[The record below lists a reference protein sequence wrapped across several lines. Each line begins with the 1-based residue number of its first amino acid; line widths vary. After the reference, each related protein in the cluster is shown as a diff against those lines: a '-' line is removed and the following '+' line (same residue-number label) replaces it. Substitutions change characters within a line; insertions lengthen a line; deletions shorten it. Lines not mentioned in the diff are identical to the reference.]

1 MNERGEEQDLLL
13 TWGGGSKREALW
25 RGGGGVVSTPKRKR
39 RDTGQ
44 ASGEGGREAGEG
56 MSKRL
61 REMRE
66 GERGERIPELG
77 LRLWEGRIP
86 DIIVDGI
93 VGRESGEE
101 GQGEGAEEKKPA
113 HGLGGELNAG
123 QKMKLGLRPPESHQ
137 KPGFQK
143 KKKTKVEKGV
153 KEDRKIAKAGRRGVK
168 KKE

>member
-1 MNERGEEQDLLL
+1 M
-13 TWGGGSKREALW
+13 
-25 RGGGGVVSTPKRKR
+25 VSTPKHKR
-39 RDTGQ
+39 RETGQ

-61 REMRE
+61 RKMRE
-66 GERGERIPELG
+66 GERRERIPEMRV
-77 LRLWEGRIP
+77 RLWEEGIP

-101 GQGEGAEEKKPA
+101 GQGEGAEERKPE

-153 KEDRKIAKAGRRGVK
+153 KEDRSKEEANGGVGGEK
-168 KKE
+168 